1 MIPTG
6 PARHKAAG
14 PFLCGLRL
22 ADLGRS
28 LRRVVRQ
35 SLGGGSLPVLA
46 STVTDP
52 DIVTSHL
59 LYGLLV
65 GGSSGSDAGGAGF
78 TIRYVSSTPGRL
90 VPAAGFSAA
99 PSGPAESR
107 ATLRTA

>member
-1 MIPTG
+1 MIPKG

-14 PFLCGLRL
+14 PFFRGLRF
-22 ADLGRS
+22 ADP
-28 LRRVVRQ
+28 LRRVARQ
-35 SLGGGSLPVLA
+35 SLGGGSLPVLT

-59 LYGLLV
+59 LCGLLV